1 MADQELSAILNRRQQ
16 INDGV
21 ENGENS
27 NKKFRVFNPYTEFH
41 EFTRKE
47 IKEFE
52 KTFKKYD
59 TGNDGFLDIKE
70 LKLMME
76 KLGAPQ
82 THVALKEM
90 IREVDEDNDDKINF
104 REFLLIYRKARHGE
118 LAADS
123 GLGQLALLTEIDVDK
138 AGVGGAKDFF
148 EAKIEQQS
156 KSKKFEEE
164 IRAEQ
169 EERKQQDE
177 EMKQRKQCF
186 KEKAALFEQAT
197 VS

>member
-1 MADQELSAILNRRQQ
+1 MADLELSAILDRRQK
-16 INDGV
+16 IN
-21 ENGENS
+21 EGEQQTDQ
-27 NKKFRVFNPYTEFH
+27 KFRVFNPYTEFH

-47 IKEFE
+47 IKDFE

-59 TGNDGFLDIKE
+59 TANDSFLDIKE

-90 IREVDEDNDDKINF
+90 IREVDEDKDDKINF
-104 REFLLIYRKARHGE
+104 REFLLIYRKARQGE

-123 GLGQLALLTEIDVDK
+123 GLGQLAMLTEIDVDK
-138 AGVGGAKDFF
+138 AGVGGAKNFF

-164 IRAEQ
+164 IKAEQ
-169 EERKQQDE
+169 EERKQQNE
-177 EMKQRKQCF
+177 ERKQRKQCF
-186 KEKAALFEQAT
+186 KEKAAFFEQTT